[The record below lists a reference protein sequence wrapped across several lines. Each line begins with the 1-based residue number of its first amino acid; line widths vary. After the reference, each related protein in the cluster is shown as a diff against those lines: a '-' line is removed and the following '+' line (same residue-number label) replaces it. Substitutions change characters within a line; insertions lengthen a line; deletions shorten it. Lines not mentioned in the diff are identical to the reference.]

1 MQFTVQ
7 ADNEYPKVDVGTY
20 HATLEKIEEMPPTQA
35 NPTWGP
41 SLLWQFKITTPG
53 KWNGKDIAAFTP
65 AVPKENNNLG
75 KLLRQMVGRKL
86 LPNENVDVGPMIGQ
100 TFSIVVDLNP
110 SGQKTRVISAH
121 KIGAQ
126 VMAPTQK
133 EALASIVASTP
144 SIPAPPKPP
153 VAPVAKSQPIQTQA
167 DLTSLHMTAFFSS
180 DSAPSFEATIAR
192 VRQDIAQGKL
202 DKGGLQVYIPATTE
216 WIPWDIVDMP
226 F

>member
-1 MQFTVQ
+1 
-7 ADNEYPKVDVGTY
+7 
-20 HATLEKIEEMPPTQA
+20 
-35 NPTWGP
+35 
-41 SLLWQFKITTPG
+41 
-53 KWNGKDIAAFTP
+53 
-65 AVPKENNNLG
+65 
-75 KLLRQMVGRKL
+75 MVGRKL

-153 VAPVAKSQPIQTQA
+153 VAPTAKSQPIQTQA

-180 DSAPSFEATIAR
+180 DSAPSFETTIAR

-202 DKGGLQVYIPATTE
+202 DKASLQVYIPATTE